1 MIKMVG
7 SKFLNFLGSKNN
19 MSDDDDYD
27 YDDDYVDS
35 EYDDDDEE
43 EFDEP
48 RRSTVSRISRGSDE
62 SKPAAS
68 KPIPISSKS
77 GSARGAVPSRRPVSS
92 SFPMDICVIKPS
104 SAAEAREISDTLVN
118 NRCIILN
125 LEGLDMDVAQ
135 RIIDIISGSCFAI
148 DGSLQKISNCIFLIT
163 PKGVTVSGDVQ
174 GSPSGSGIHIP
185 DSNY

>member
-35 EYDDDDEE
+35 EYDDDEEE

-48 RRSTVSRISRGSDE
+48 RRSTVSRISRGSEE

-135 RIIDIISGSCFAI
+135 R
-148 DGSLQKISNCIFLIT
+148 
-163 PKGVTVSGDVQ
+163 TVSYTHLTLPTICSV
-174 GSPSGSGIHIP
+174 
-185 DSNY
+185 

>member
-1 MIKMVG
+1 
-7 SKFLNFLGSKNN
+7 
-19 MSDDDDYD
+19 
-27 YDDDYVDS
+27 
-35 EYDDDDEE
+35 
-43 EFDEP
+43 
-48 RRSTVSRISRGSDE
+48 
-62 SKPAAS
+62 
-68 KPIPISSKS
+68 
-77 GSARGAVPSRRPVSS
+77 
-92 SFPMDICVIKPS
+92 MDICVIKPS

-163 PKGVTVSGDVQ
+163 PKGVSVSGDVQ